1 MCAPYKLFTTI
12 FDEFREMFK
21 GRFNLSSLNDYKEV
35 YLINGREYDT
45 SFLSAEEEEELMK
58 LSVIEKKNLLLEK
71 CKNHEIIRTEE
82 MKKNEKFK
90 Y

>member
-12 FDEFREMFK
+12 FDEFHEMFK
-21 GRFNLSSLNDYKEV
+21 GRFNLSSLNNYQEV

-45 SFLSAEEEEELMK
+45 SFLSAEAEEELMK
-58 LSVIEKKNLLLEK
+58 FSVIEKKNLLLEA
-71 CKNHEIIRTEE
+71 CKNHEITRTEE
-82 MKKNEKFK
+82 MKKKEKFK